1 VSTPKNKGFSEKRM
15 SEEKT
20 ITMKISRSKVFVS
33 ENGLATITCPYC
45 NITRQTPV
53 GHYCGKKHQIKA
65 QCTCGE
71 SFLLQLEFR
80 KNYRK
85 PTKLEGTYRIVSKGA
100 GGGFAT
106 VHDIS
111 RNGIGFTVTNPHNI
125 EVGQKV
131 ELSFSLDNRKATRL
145 LKEVIIRSVKG
156 DQIGCEFLGS
166 QAFEKDL
173 GFYLQAG

>member
-1 VSTPKNKGFSEKRM
+1 MT
-15 SEEKT
+15 EEKILT
-20 ITMKISRSKVFVS
+20 KNISRSKVFVS
-33 ENGLATITCPYC
+33 EHGLATITCPHC
-45 NITRQTPV
+45 KITKQTPV

-65 QCTCGE
+65 QCSCGE

-85 PTKLEGTYRIVSKGA
+85 PTKLEGTYRIVSKGF
-100 GGGFAT
+100 GGGGAT
-106 VHDIS
+106 INDIS

-125 EVGQKV
+125 EVGQKI
-131 ELSFSLDNRKATRL
+131 LLDFSLDNRKKTIL
-145 LKEVIIRSVKG
+145 SKEAIIRSVKN
-156 DQIGCEFLGS
+156 DQIGCEILGN